1 MVVVSLLRRRLRLPG
16 PQRTIV
22 GQWQRALL
30 LDKQKL
36 VKQIV
41 ESSDPSAWDRDA
53 SAVVEAMFEIA
64 VPRYF
69 RPHPYEHQLDQFLIE
84 LQATYPDKRTPRRPD
99 IEALI
104 RATLGE
110 PDAAIGH
117 VDSLRRFS
125 IHSVVVDLIV
135 QKLSMTRAAIDDLIL
150 EGERAAFERGWKPAL
165 ADR

>member
-1 MVVVSLLRRRLRLPG
+1 MSLLRRRLRLPG

-30 LDKQKL
+30 LGQQKL
-36 VKQIV
+36 AKQIV
-41 ESSDPSAWDRDA
+41 YGLDPSVWDRDA
-53 SAVVEAMFEIA
+53 VAVVEAMFEIA

-84 LQATYPDKRTPRRPD
+84 LRATYPDERTPRGAD

-110 PDAAIGH
+110 SNVGIGH
-117 VDSLRRFS
+117 IDGQTRYT
-125 IHSVVVDLIV
+125 IHGLVVDLIV
-135 QKLSMTRAAIDDLIL
+135 QKVSMTQPAIDDLIL
-150 EGERAAFERGWKPAL
+150 EGERTAIERGWKPAL